1 MILKEKVFGSY
12 AVKDLEEA
20 MDFYSRILGL
30 KVIKNAMGILELQ
43 THRNNKIL
51 IYPKPD
57 HQAAGF
63 TVLNIPVTD
72 IENVVKELNEKGI
85 NFEQYEAPIETDG
98 MGILRNNSKG
108 PDIAWFKDP
117 SGNIISLI
125 QET

>member
-43 THRNNKIL
+43 THGNNKIL

-57 HQAAGF
+57 HEAAVF

-72 IENVVKELNEKGI
+72 IENVVRELNEKGI
-85 NFEQYEAPIETDG
+85 IFEQYEAPIKTDE

-108 PDIAWFKDP
+108 MDIAWFKDP